1 MSFEVL
7 HFSFLLSFFFFFF
20 FFFFFEPL
28 LVLGKTGSVILT
40 SVLLPLYLVP

>member
-7 HFSFLLSFFFFFF
+7 HFSFLLSFFFFF